1 MKKNMYKHIQEQ
13 SRQMMM
19 PFQWFFKQE
28 AASGLVLLIFA
39 VVAMAVANSPW
50 AAAYESV
57 LHWKIA
63 VGVGSFQLSMSL
75 LHWIN
80 DALMAVFFF
89 VIGMEIKREFLFG
102 ELKTP
107 SSTLLPIAAA
117 VGGMVAPA
125 LLYTA
130 FNIGKP
136 TISGW
141 GVSMATDIAF
151 SLGVLAFAAPRA
163 PRAIVVFLTA
173 LAIVDDLGGI
183 LVIAL
188 FYSSDLHIPSLL
200 FGAVILG
207 ILFWISRRNVQSFI
221 VYLIGGVLL
230 WYAFLQGGIHPTIAG
245 VLLGFSIPAGTEQ
258 SHGSSLLSKIEHRLT
273 PWSAFLVMPIF
284 ALSNAGIAI
293 DGSSIANL
301 LTPIGVGIIAGLFLG
316 KPLGIFLSVYGLIR
330 FRIVTLPAGVRMG
343 HFLGAGILGGIGF
356 TMSLFIAALA
366 FDDATSLM
374 TAKTAIVAASILSGL
389 VGTAVFKWLQSKEK
403 ALQP

>member
-1 MKKNMYKHIQEQ
+1 MNKDIYERIQEQ
-13 SRQMMM
+13 SRQMIM
-19 PFQWFFKQE
+19 PFQRFFKQE
-28 AASGLVLLIFA
+28 ASSGIVLLVFA
-39 VVAMAVANSPW
+39 VVAMGLANSPW
-50 AAAYESV
+50 AAAYEEI
-57 LHWKIA
+57 LHWKLS
-63 VGVGSFQLSMSL
+63 VGAGDFLLSMSL

-80 DALMAVFFF
+80 DGLMAVFFF

-102 ELKTP
+102 ELKSP

-117 VGGMVAPA
+117 VGGMVVPA

-163 PRAIVVFLTA
+163 PRAVVVFLTA

-188 FYSSDLHIPSLL
+188 FYSSDLHGPSLL
-200 FGAVILG
+200 AGAVVLLV
-207 ILFWISRRNVQSFI
+207 LFWLSRRNVQS
-221 VYLIGGVLL
+221 VLLYLIGGGLL

-245 VLLGFSIPAGTEQ
+245 VLLGFSIPAGTEET
-258 SHGSSLLSKIEHRLT
+258 HGESLLRKLEHRLT
-273 PWSAFLVMPIF
+273 PWSAFFVMPVF

-293 DGSSIANL
+293 DGGSVGNL
-301 LTPIGVGIIAGLFLG
+301 LTPVGLGIMAGLFLG
-316 KPLGIFLSVYGLIR
+316 KPLGIFLSAYGLIR
-330 FRIVTLPAGVRMG
+330 LRVVALPAGVRTA
-343 HFLGAGILGGIGF
+343 HFLGAGMLGGIGF

-366 FDDATSLM
+366 FTDGQALM
-374 TAKTAIVAASILSGL
+374 TAKTAVVAASVLSGL
-389 VGTAVFKWLQSKEK
+389 AGTAMFKWLQRGT
-403 ALQP
+403 P

>member
-1 MKKNMYKHIQEQ
+1 MNKDIYERIQEQ
-13 SRQMMM
+13 SRQMIM
-19 PFQWFFKQE
+19 PFQRFFKQE
-28 AASGLVLLIFA
+28 ASSGIVLLTFA
-39 VVAMAVANSPW
+39 VMAMGLANSPW
-50 AAAYESV
+50 AAAYEEI
-57 LHWKIA
+57 LHWKVS
-63 VGVGSFQLSMSL
+63 VGMGDFQLSMSL

-80 DALMAVFFF
+80 DGLMAVFFF

-102 ELKTP
+102 ELKSP

-117 VGGMVAPA
+117 VGGMVVPA

-163 PRAIVVFLTA
+163 PRAVVVFLTA

-188 FYSSDLHIPSLL
+188 FYSSDLHGPSLL
-200 FGAVILG
+200 AGAAVLLA
-207 ILFWISRRNVQSFI
+207 LFWLSRRNVQS
-221 VYLIGGVLL
+221 VLLYLIGGGLL

-245 VLLGFSIPAGTEQ
+245 VLLGFSIPAGTEET
-258 SHGSSLLSKIEHRLT
+258 HGESLLRKLEHRLT
-273 PWSAFLVMPIF
+273 PWSAFFVMPVF

-293 DGSSIANL
+293 DGGSVGNL
-301 LTPIGVGIIAGLFLG
+301 LTPVGLGIMAGLFLG

-330 FRIVTLPAGVRMG
+330 LRVAALPAGVRTA
-343 HFLGAGILGGIGF
+343 HFLGAGMLGGIGF

-366 FDDATSLM
+366 FTDGQALM
-374 TAKTAIVAASILSGL
+374 TAKTAIVAASVLSGL
-389 VGTAVFKWLQSKEK
+389 AGTAMFKWLQRGTS
-403 ALQP
+403 

>member
-1 MKKNMYKHIQEQ
+1 MNKDIYERIQEQ
-13 SRQMMM
+13 SRQMIM
-19 PFQWFFKQE
+19 PFQQFFKQE
-28 AASGLVLLIFA
+28 ASSGIVLLTFA
-39 VVAMAVANSPW
+39 VMAMGLANSPW
-50 AAAYESV
+50 AAAYEEI
-57 LHWKIA
+57 LHWKLS
-63 VGVGSFQLSMSL
+63 VGMGDFQLSMSL

-80 DALMAVFFF
+80 DGLMAVFFF

-102 ELKTP
+102 ELKSP

-117 VGGMVAPA
+117 VGGMVVPA

-163 PRAIVVFLTA
+163 PRAVVVFLTA

-188 FYSSDLHIPSLL
+188 FYSSDLHGPSLL
-200 FGAVILG
+200 AGAAVLLA
-207 ILFWISRRNVQSFI
+207 LFWLSRRNVQS
-221 VYLIGGVLL
+221 VLLYLIGGGLL

-245 VLLGFSIPAGTEQ
+245 VLLGFSIPAGTEET
-258 SHGSSLLSKIEHRLT
+258 HGESLLRKLEHRLT
-273 PWSAFLVMPIF
+273 PWSAFFVMPVF

-293 DGSSIANL
+293 DGGSVGNL
-301 LTPIGVGIIAGLFLG
+301 LTPVGLGIMAGLFLG

-330 FRIVTLPAGVRMG
+330 LRVAALPAGVRTA
-343 HFLGAGILGGIGF
+343 HFLGAGMLGGIGF

-366 FDDATSLM
+366 FADGQVLM
-374 TAKTAIVAASILSGL
+374 TAKTAIVAASVMSGL
-389 VGTAVFKWLQSKEK
+389 AGTAMFKWLQRGT
-403 ALQP
+403 P

>member
-1 MKKNMYKHIQEQ
+1 MNKDIYERIQEQ
-13 SRQMMM
+13 SRQMIM
-19 PFQWFFKQE
+19 PFQQFFKQE
-28 AASGLVLLIFA
+28 ASSGIVLLTFA
-39 VVAMAVANSPW
+39 VMAMGLANSPW
-50 AAAYESV
+50 AVAYEEI
-57 LHWKIA
+57 LHWKLS
-63 VGVGSFQLSMSL
+63 VGMGDFQLSMSL

-80 DALMAVFFF
+80 DGLMAVFFF

-102 ELKTP
+102 ELKSP

-117 VGGMVAPA
+117 GGGMVVPA

-163 PRAIVVFLTA
+163 PRAVVVFLTA

-188 FYSSDLHIPSLL
+188 FYSSDLHGPSLL
-200 FGAVILG
+200 AGAAVLLA
-207 ILFWISRRNVQSFI
+207 LFWLSRRNVQS
-221 VYLIGGVLL
+221 VLLYLIGGGLL

-245 VLLGFSIPAGTEQ
+245 VLLGFSIPAGTEET
-258 SHGSSLLSKIEHRLT
+258 HGESLLRKLEHRLT
-273 PWSAFLVMPIF
+273 PWSAFFVMPVF

-293 DGSSIANL
+293 DGGSVGNL
-301 LTPIGVGIIAGLFLG
+301 LTPVGLGIMAGLFLG
-316 KPLGIFLSVYGLIR
+316 KPLGIFLSAYGLIR
-330 FRIVTLPAGVRMG
+330 LRVVALPAGVRTA
-343 HFLGAGILGGIGF
+343 HFLGAGMLGGIGF

-366 FDDATSLM
+366 FTDGQALM
-374 TAKTAIVAASILSGL
+374 TAKTAVVAASVLSGL
-389 VGTAVFKWLQSKEK
+389 AGTAMFKWLQRGT
-403 ALQP
+403 P

>member
-1 MKKNMYKHIQEQ
+1 MNKDIYERIQEQ
-13 SRQMMM
+13 SRQMIM
-19 PFQWFFKQE
+19 PFQRFFKQE
-28 AASGLVLLIFA
+28 ASSGIVLLVFA
-39 VVAMAVANSPW
+39 VVAMGLANSPW
-50 AAAYESV
+50 AAAYEEI
-57 LHWKIA
+57 LHWKLS
-63 VGVGSFQLSMSL
+63 VGAGDFLLSMSL

-80 DALMAVFFF
+80 DGLMAVFFF

-102 ELKTP
+102 ELKSP

-117 VGGMVAPA
+117 VGGMVVPA

-163 PRAIVVFLTA
+163 PRAVVVFLTA

-188 FYSSDLHIPSLL
+188 FYSSDLHWPSLL
-200 FGAVILG
+200 AGAAVLLV
-207 ILFWISRRNVQSFI
+207 LFWLSRRNVQS
-221 VYLIGGVLL
+221 VLLYLIGGGLL

-245 VLLGFSIPAGTEQ
+245 VLLGFSIPAGTEET
-258 SHGSSLLSKIEHRLT
+258 HGESLLRKLEHRLT
-273 PWSAFLVMPIF
+273 PWSAFFVMPVF

-293 DGSSIANL
+293 DGGSVGHL
-301 LTPIGVGIIAGLFLG
+301 LTPVGLGIMAGLFLG
-316 KPLGIFLSVYGLIR
+316 KPLGIFLSAYGLIR
-330 FRIVTLPAGVRMG
+330 LRVVALPAGVRTA
-343 HFLGAGILGGIGF
+343 HFLGAGMLGGIGF

-366 FDDATSLM
+366 FTDGQALM
-374 TAKTAIVAASILSGL
+374 TAKTAVVAASVLSGL
-389 VGTAVFKWLQSKEK
+389 AGTAMFKWLQRGT
-403 ALQP
+403 P

>member
-1 MKKNMYKHIQEQ
+1 MNKDIYERIQEQ
-13 SRQMMM
+13 SRQMIM
-19 PFQWFFKQE
+19 PFQRFFKQE
-28 AASGLVLLIFA
+28 ASSGIVLLTFA
-39 VVAMAVANSPW
+39 VMAMGLANSPW
-50 AAAYESV
+50 AAAYEEI
-57 LHWKIA
+57 LHWKVS
-63 VGVGSFQLSMSL
+63 VGMGDFQLSMSL

-80 DALMAVFFF
+80 DGLMAVFFF

-102 ELKTP
+102 ELKSP
-107 SSTLLPIAAA
+107 SSTLLPVAAA
-117 VGGMVAPA
+117 VGGMVVPA

-163 PRAIVVFLTA
+163 PRAVVVFLTA

-188 FYSSDLHIPSLL
+188 FYSSDLHGPSLL
-200 FGAVILG
+200 AGAAVLLA
-207 ILFWISRRNVQSFI
+207 LFWLSRRNVQS
-221 VYLIGGVLL
+221 VLLYLIGGGLL

-245 VLLGFSIPAGTEQ
+245 VLLGFSIPAGTEET
-258 SHGSSLLSKIEHRLT
+258 HGESLLRKLEHRLT
-273 PWSAFLVMPIF
+273 PWSAFFVMPVF

-293 DGSSIANL
+293 DGGSVGNL
-301 LTPIGVGIIAGLFLG
+301 LTPVGLGIMAGLFLG

-330 FRIVTLPAGVRMG
+330 LRVAALPAGVRTA
-343 HFLGAGILGGIGF
+343 HFLGAGMLGGIGF

-366 FDDATSLM
+366 FADGQALM
-374 TAKTAIVAASILSGL
+374 TAKTAIVAASVMSGL
-389 VGTAVFKWLQSKEK
+389 AGTAMFKWLQRGT
-403 ALQP
+403 P

>member
-1 MKKNMYKHIQEQ
+1 MNKDIYERIQEQ
-13 SRQMMM
+13 SRQMIM
-19 PFQWFFKQE
+19 PFQQFFKQE
-28 AASGLVLLIFA
+28 ASSGIVLLAFA
-39 VVAMAVANSPW
+39 VMAMGLANSPW
-50 AAAYESV
+50 AAAYEEI
-57 LHWKIA
+57 LHWKLS
-63 VGVGSFQLSMSL
+63 VGMGDFQLSMSL

-80 DALMAVFFF
+80 DGLMAVFFF

-102 ELKTP
+102 ELKSP

-117 VGGMVAPA
+117 VGGMVMPA

-163 PRAIVVFLTA
+163 PRAVVVFLTA

-188 FYSSDLHIPSLL
+188 FYSSDLHGPSLL
-200 FGAVILG
+200 AGSAVLLV
-207 ILFWISRRNVQSFI
+207 LFWLSRRNVQS
-221 VYLIGGVLL
+221 VLLYLIGGGLL

-245 VLLGFSIPAGTEQ
+245 VLLGFSIPAGTEET
-258 SHGSSLLSKIEHRLT
+258 HGASLLRKLEHRLT
-273 PWSAFLVMPIF
+273 PWSAFFIMPVF

-293 DGSSIANL
+293 DGGSVGNL
-301 LTPIGVGIIAGLFLG
+301 LTPVGLGIMAGLFLG
-316 KPLGIFLSVYGLIR
+316 KPLGIFLSAYGLIR
-330 FRIVTLPAGVRMG
+330 LRVVALPAGVRTA
-343 HFLGAGILGGIGF
+343 HFLGAGMLGGIGF

-366 FDDATSLM
+366 FTDGQVLM
-374 TAKTAIVAASILSGL
+374 TAKTAVVAASVLSGL
-389 VGTAVFKWLQSKEK
+389 AGTAMFKWLQRGT
-403 ALQP
+403 P

>member
-1 MKKNMYKHIQEQ
+1 MNKDIYERIQEQ
-13 SRQMMM
+13 SRQMIV
-19 PFQWFFKQE
+19 PFQRFFKQE
-28 AASGLVLLIFA
+28 ASSGIVLLAFA
-39 VVAMAVANSPW
+39 VMAMGLANSPW
-50 AAAYESV
+50 AAAYEEI
-57 LHWKIA
+57 LHWKVS
-63 VGVGSFQLSMSL
+63 VGTGDFQLSMSL

-80 DALMAVFFF
+80 DGLMAVFFF

-102 ELKTP
+102 ELKSP

-117 VGGMVAPA
+117 VGGMVVPA

-130 FNIGKP
+130 FNLGKP

-163 PRAIVVFLTA
+163 PRAVVVFLTA

-188 FYSSDLHIPSLL
+188 FYSSDLHGPSLL
-200 FGAVILG
+200 AGAAVLLA
-207 ILFWISRRNVQSFI
+207 LFWLSRRNVQS
-221 VYLIGGVLL
+221 VLLYLIGGGLL

-245 VLLGFSIPAGTEQ
+245 VLLGFSIPAGTEET
-258 SHGSSLLSKIEHRLT
+258 HGESLLRKLEHRLT
-273 PWSAFLVMPIF
+273 PWSAFFVMPVF

-293 DGSSIANL
+293 DGGSVGNL
-301 LTPIGVGIIAGLFLG
+301 LTPVGLGIMAGLFLG

-330 FRIVTLPAGVRMG
+330 LRVAALPAGVRTA
-343 HFLGAGILGGIGF
+343 HFLGAGMLGGIGF

-366 FDDATSLM
+366 FTDGQALM
-374 TAKTAIVAASILSGL
+374 TAKTAIVAASVLSGL
-389 VGTAVFKWLQSKEK
+389 AGTAMFKWLQRGT
-403 ALQP
+403 A

>member
-1 MKKNMYKHIQEQ
+1 MNKDIYERIQEQ
-13 SRQMMM
+13 SRQMIM
-19 PFQWFFKQE
+19 PFQQFFKQE
-28 AASGLVLLIFA
+28 ASSGIVLLTFA
-39 VVAMAVANSPW
+39 VMAMGLANSPW
-50 AAAYESV
+50 AAAYEEI
-57 LHWKIA
+57 LHWKLS
-63 VGVGSFQLSMSL
+63 VGMGDFQLSMSL

-80 DALMAVFFF
+80 DGLMAVFFF

-102 ELKTP
+102 ELKSP

-117 VGGMVAPA
+117 VGGMVVPA

-163 PRAIVVFLTA
+163 PRAVVVFLTA

-188 FYSSDLHIPSLL
+188 FYSSDLHGPSLL
-200 FGAVILG
+200 AGAAVLLV
-207 ILFWISRRNVQSFI
+207 LFWLSRRNVQS
-221 VYLIGGVLL
+221 VLLYLIGGGLL

-245 VLLGFSIPAGTEQ
+245 VLLGFSIPAGTEET
-258 SHGSSLLSKIEHRLT
+258 HGESLLRKLEHRLT
-273 PWSAFLVMPIF
+273 PWSAFFVMPVF

-293 DGSSIANL
+293 DGGSVGNL
-301 LTPIGVGIIAGLFLG
+301 LTPVGLGIMAGLFLG
-316 KPLGIFLSVYGLIR
+316 KPLGIFLSAYGLIR
-330 FRIVTLPAGVRMG
+330 LRVVALPAGVRTA
-343 HFLGAGILGGIGF
+343 HFLGAGMLGGIGF

-366 FDDATSLM
+366 FTDGQALM
-374 TAKTAIVAASILSGL
+374 TAKTAVVAASVLSGL
-389 VGTAVFKWLQSKEK
+389 AGTAMFKWLQRGT
-403 ALQP
+403 P

>member
-1 MKKNMYKHIQEQ
+1 MNKDIYERIQEQ
-13 SRQMMM
+13 SRQMIM
-19 PFQWFFKQE
+19 PFQQFFKQE
-28 AASGLVLLIFA
+28 ASSGIVLLTFA
-39 VVAMAVANSPW
+39 VMAMGLANSPW
-50 AAAYESV
+50 AAAYEEI
-57 LHWKIA
+57 LHWKVS
-63 VGVGSFQLSMSL
+63 VGMGDFQLSMSL

-80 DALMAVFFF
+80 DGLMAVFFF

-102 ELKTP
+102 ELKSP

-117 VGGMVAPA
+117 VGGMVVPA

-163 PRAIVVFLTA
+163 PRAVVVFLTA

-188 FYSSDLHIPSLL
+188 FYSSDLHGPSLL
-200 FGAVILG
+200 AGAAVLLA
-207 ILFWISRRNVQSFI
+207 LFWLSRRNVQS
-221 VYLIGGVLL
+221 VLLYLIGGGLL

-245 VLLGFSIPAGTEQ
+245 VLLGFSIPAGTEET
-258 SHGSSLLSKIEHRLT
+258 HGESLLRKLEHRLT
-273 PWSAFLVMPIF
+273 PWSAFFVMPVF

-293 DGSSIANL
+293 DGGSVGNL
-301 LTPIGVGIIAGLFLG
+301 LTPVGLGIMAGLFLG

-330 FRIVTLPAGVRMG
+330 LRVAALPAGVRTA
-343 HFLGAGILGGIGF
+343 HFLGAGMLGGIGF

-366 FDDATSLM
+366 FADGQALM
-374 TAKTAIVAASILSGL
+374 TAKTAIVAASVMSGL
-389 VGTAVFKWLQSKEK
+389 AGTAMFKWLQRGT
-403 ALQP
+403 P

>member
-1 MKKNMYKHIQEQ
+1 MNKDIYERIQEQ
-13 SRQMMM
+13 SRQMIM
-19 PFQWFFKQE
+19 PFQQFFKQE
-28 AASGLVLLIFA
+28 ASSGIVLLAFA
-39 VVAMAVANSPW
+39 VMAMGLANSPW
-50 AAAYESV
+50 AAAYEEI
-57 LHWKIA
+57 LHWKLS
-63 VGVGSFQLSMSL
+63 VGMGDFQLSMSL

-80 DALMAVFFF
+80 DGLMAVFFF

-102 ELKTP
+102 ELKSP

-117 VGGMVAPA
+117 VGGMVVPA

-163 PRAIVVFLTA
+163 PRAVVVFLTA

-188 FYSSDLHIPSLL
+188 FYSSDLHGPSLL
-200 FGAVILG
+200 AGAAVLLA
-207 ILFWISRRNVQSFI
+207 LFWLSRRNVQS
-221 VYLIGGVLL
+221 VLLYLIGGGLL

-245 VLLGFSIPAGTEQ
+245 VLLGFSIPAGTEET
-258 SHGSSLLSKIEHRLT
+258 HGESLLRKLEHRLT
-273 PWSAFLVMPIF
+273 PWSAFFVMPVF

-293 DGSSIANL
+293 DGGSVGNL
-301 LTPIGVGIIAGLFLG
+301 LTPVGLGIMAGLFLG

-330 FRIVTLPAGVRMG
+330 LRVAALPAGVRTA
-343 HFLGAGILGGIGF
+343 HFLGAGMLGGIGF

-366 FDDATSLM
+366 FADGQALM
-374 TAKTAIVAASILSGL
+374 TAKTAIVAASVMSGL
-389 VGTAVFKWLQSKEK
+389 AGTAMFKWLQRGTS
-403 ALQP
+403 

>member
-1 MKKNMYKHIQEQ
+1 MNKDIYERIQEQ
-13 SRQMMM
+13 SRQMIM
-19 PFQWFFKQE
+19 PFQRFFKQE
-28 AASGLVLLIFA
+28 ASSGIVLLVFA
-39 VVAMAVANSPW
+39 VVAMGLANSPW
-50 AAAYESV
+50 AAAYEEI
-57 LHWKIA
+57 LHWKLS
-63 VGVGSFQLSMSL
+63 VGMGDFQLSMSL

-80 DALMAVFFF
+80 DGLMAVFFF

-102 ELKTP
+102 ELKSP

-117 VGGMVAPA
+117 VGGMVVPA

-130 FNIGKP
+130 FNIGRP

-163 PRAIVVFLTA
+163 PRAVVVFLTA

-188 FYSSDLHIPSLL
+188 FYSSDLHGPSLL
-200 FGAVILG
+200 AGAVVLLV
-207 ILFWISRRNVQSFI
+207 LFWLSRRNVQS
-221 VYLIGGVLL
+221 VLLYLIGGGLL

-245 VLLGFSIPAGTEQ
+245 VLLGFSIPAGTEET
-258 SHGSSLLSKIEHRLT
+258 HGESLLRKLEHRLT
-273 PWSAFLVMPIF
+273 PWSAFFVMPVF

-293 DGSSIANL
+293 DGGSVGNL
-301 LTPIGVGIIAGLFLG
+301 LTPVGLGIMAGLFLG

-330 FRIVTLPAGVRMG
+330 LRVAALPAGVRTA
-343 HFLGAGILGGIGF
+343 HFLGAGMLGGIGF

-366 FDDATSLM
+366 FADGQALM
-374 TAKTAIVAASILSGL
+374 TAKTAIVAASVMSGL
-389 VGTAVFKWLQSKEK
+389 AGTAMFKWLQRGT
-403 ALQP
+403 P

>member
-1 MKKNMYKHIQEQ
+1 MNKDIYERIQEQ
-13 SRQMMM
+13 SRQMIV
-19 PFQWFFKQE
+19 PFQRFFKQE
-28 AASGLVLLIFA
+28 ASSGIVLLVFA
-39 VVAMAVANSPW
+39 VVAMGLANSPW
-50 AAAYESV
+50 AAAYEEI
-57 LHWKIA
+57 LHWKLS
-63 VGVGSFQLSMSL
+63 VGAGDFLLSMSL

-80 DALMAVFFF
+80 DGLMAVFFF

-102 ELKTP
+102 ELKSP

-117 VGGMVAPA
+117 VGGMVVPA

-163 PRAIVVFLTA
+163 PRAVVVFLTA

-188 FYSSDLHIPSLL
+188 FYSSDLHGPSLL
-200 FGAVILG
+200 AGAAVLLV
-207 ILFWISRRNVQSFI
+207 LFWLSRRNVQS
-221 VYLIGGVLL
+221 VLLYLIGGGLL

-245 VLLGFSIPAGTEQ
+245 VLLGFSIPAGTEET
-258 SHGSSLLSKIEHRLT
+258 HGESLLRKLEHRLT
-273 PWSAFLVMPIF
+273 PWSAFFVMPVF

-293 DGSSIANL
+293 DGGSVGNL
-301 LTPIGVGIIAGLFLG
+301 LTPVGLGIMAGLFLG
-316 KPLGIFLSVYGLIR
+316 KPLGIFLSAYGLIR
-330 FRIVTLPAGVRMG
+330 LRVVALPAGVRTA
-343 HFLGAGILGGIGF
+343 HFLGAGMLGGIGF

-366 FDDATSLM
+366 FTDGQVLM
-374 TAKTAIVAASILSGL
+374 TAKTAVVAASVLSGL
-389 VGTAVFKWLQSKEK
+389 AGTAMFKWLQRGT
-403 ALQP
+403 P

>member
-1 MKKNMYKHIQEQ
+1 MNKDIYERIQEQ
-13 SRQMMM
+13 SRQMIM
-19 PFQWFFKQE
+19 PFQRFFKQE
-28 AASGLVLLIFA
+28 ASSGIVLLVFA
-39 VVAMAVANSPW
+39 VVAMGLANSPW
-50 AAAYESV
+50 AAAYEEI
-57 LHWKIA
+57 LHWKLS
-63 VGVGSFQLSMSL
+63 VGAGDFLLSMSL

-80 DALMAVFFF
+80 DGLMAVFFF

-102 ELKTP
+102 ELKSP

-117 VGGMVAPA
+117 VGGMVMPA

-163 PRAIVVFLTA
+163 PRAVVVFLTA

-188 FYSSDLHIPSLL
+188 FYSSDLHGPSLL
-200 FGAVILG
+200 AGAAVLLV
-207 ILFWISRRNVQSFI
+207 LFWLSRRNVQS
-221 VYLIGGVLL
+221 VLLYLIGGGLL

-245 VLLGFSIPAGTEQ
+245 VLLGFSIPAGTEET
-258 SHGSSLLSKIEHRLT
+258 HGESLLRKLEHRLT
-273 PWSAFLVMPIF
+273 PWSAFFVMPVF

-293 DGSSIANL
+293 DGGSVGNL
-301 LTPIGVGIIAGLFLG
+301 LTPVGLGIMAGLFLG
-316 KPLGIFLSVYGLIR
+316 KPLGIFLSAYGLIR
-330 FRIVTLPAGVRMG
+330 LRVVALPAGVRTA
-343 HFLGAGILGGIGF
+343 HFLGAGMLGGIGF

-366 FDDATSLM
+366 FTDGQVLM
-374 TAKTAIVAASILSGL
+374 TAKTAIVAASVLSGL
-389 VGTAVFKWLQSKEK
+389 AGTAMFKWLQRGT
-403 ALQP
+403 P

>member
-1 MKKNMYKHIQEQ
+1 MNKDIYERIQEQ
-13 SRQMMM
+13 SRQMIM
-19 PFQWFFKQE
+19 PFQRFFKQE
-28 AASGLVLLIFA
+28 ASSGIVLLVFA
-39 VVAMAVANSPW
+39 VVAMGLANSPW
-50 AAAYESV
+50 AAAYEEI
-57 LHWKIA
+57 LHWKLS
-63 VGVGSFQLSMSL
+63 VGAGDFLLSMSL

-80 DALMAVFFF
+80 DGLMAVFFF

-102 ELKTP
+102 ELKSP

-117 VGGMVAPA
+117 VGGMVVPA

-163 PRAIVVFLTA
+163 PRAVVVFLTA

-188 FYSSDLHIPSLL
+188 FYSSDLHWPSLL
-200 FGAVILG
+200 AGAAVLLV
-207 ILFWISRRNVQSFI
+207 LFWLSRRNVQS
-221 VYLIGGVLL
+221 VLLYLIGGGLL

-245 VLLGFSIPAGTEQ
+245 VLLGFSIPAGTEET
-258 SHGSSLLSKIEHRLT
+258 HGESLLRKLEHRLT
-273 PWSAFLVMPIF
+273 PWSAFFVMPVF

-293 DGSSIANL
+293 DGGSVGNL
-301 LTPIGVGIIAGLFLG
+301 LTPVGLGIMAGLFLG
-316 KPLGIFLSVYGLIR
+316 KPLGIFLSAYGLIR
-330 FRIVTLPAGVRMG
+330 LRVVALPAGVRTA
-343 HFLGAGILGGIGF
+343 HFLGAGMLGGIGF

-366 FDDATSLM
+366 FTDGQALM
-374 TAKTAIVAASILSGL
+374 TAKTAVVAASVLSGL
-389 VGTAVFKWLQSKEK
+389 AGTAMFKWLQRGT
-403 ALQP
+403 P

>member
-1 MKKNMYKHIQEQ
+1 MNKDIYERIQEQ
-13 SRQMMM
+13 SRQMIM
-19 PFQWFFKQE
+19 PFQRFFKQE
-28 AASGLVLLIFA
+28 ASSGIVLLTFA
-39 VVAMAVANSPW
+39 VMAMGLANSPG
-50 AAAYESV
+50 AAAYEEI
-57 LHWKIA
+57 LHWKVSI
-63 VGVGSFQLSMSL
+63 GMGDFQLSMSL

-80 DALMAVFFF
+80 DGLMAVFFF

-102 ELKTP
+102 ELKSP
-107 SSTLLPIAAA
+107 SSTLLPVAAA
-117 VGGMVAPA
+117 VGGMVVPA

-163 PRAIVVFLTA
+163 PRAVVVFLTA

-188 FYSSDLHIPSLL
+188 FYSSDLHGPSLL
-200 FGAVILG
+200 AGAAVLLA
-207 ILFWISRRNVQSFI
+207 LFWLSRRNVQS
-221 VYLIGGVLL
+221 VLLYLIGGGLL

-245 VLLGFSIPAGTEQ
+245 VLLGFSIPAGTEET
-258 SHGSSLLSKIEHRLT
+258 HGESMLRKLEHRLT
-273 PWSAFLVMPIF
+273 PWSAFFVMPVF

-293 DGSSIANL
+293 DGGSVGNL
-301 LTPIGVGIIAGLFLG
+301 LTPVGLGIMAGLFLG

-330 FRIVTLPAGVRMG
+330 LRVAALPAGVRTA
-343 HFLGAGILGGIGF
+343 HFLGAGMLGGIGF

-366 FDDATSLM
+366 FADGQALM
-374 TAKTAIVAASILSGL
+374 TAKTAIVAASVMSGL
-389 VGTAVFKWLQSKEK
+389 AGTAMFKWLQRGT
-403 ALQP
+403 P

>member
-1 MKKNMYKHIQEQ
+1 MNKNIYERIQEQ
-13 SRQMMM
+13 SRQMIM
-19 PFQWFFKQE
+19 PFQRFFQQE
-28 AASGLVLLIFA
+28 ASSGIVLLVFA
-39 VVAMAVANSPW
+39 VVAMSIANSPW
-50 AAAYESV
+50 AAVYEDI
-57 LHWKIA
+57 LHWKLS
-63 VGVGSFQLSMSL
+63 VGMGDFRLSMSL

-102 ELKTP
+102 ELKSP

-117 VGGMVAPA
+117 VGGMVVPA

-136 TISGW
+136 TIVGW

-163 PRAIVVFLTA
+163 PRAVVVFLTA

-188 FYSSDLHIPSLL
+188 FYSSDLHVPALL
-200 FGAVILG
+200 AGAAVLIVLV
-207 ILFWISRRNVQSFI
+207 LLSRRNVQS
-221 VYLIGGVLL
+221 VLLYLIGGLLL

-245 VLLGFSIPAGTEQ
+245 VLLGFSIPAGTEETH
-258 SHGSSLLSKIEHRLT
+258 SDSLLRKLEHALT
-273 PWSAFLVMPIF
+273 PWSAFFVMPIF

-293 DGSSIANL
+293 DGGSIGNL
-301 LTPIGVGIIAGLFLG
+301 LTPIGLGIMAGLFLG

-330 FRIVTLPAGVRMG
+330 LRVVAMPAGVQMA

-366 FDDATSLM
+366 FSDGQALM
-374 TAKTAIVAASILSGL
+374 TAKTAIVAASVLSGL
-389 VGTAVFKWLQSKEK
+389 AGTAMFKWLQRRSS
-403 ALQP
+403 

>member
-1 MKKNMYKHIQEQ
+1 MNKDIYERIQEQ
-13 SRQMMM
+13 SRQMIV
-19 PFQWFFKQE
+19 PFQRFFKQE
-28 AASGLVLLIFA
+28 ASSGIVLLVFA
-39 VVAMAVANSPW
+39 VVAMGLANSPW
-50 AAAYESV
+50 AAAYEEI
-57 LHWKIA
+57 LHWKLS
-63 VGVGSFQLSMSL
+63 VGAGDFLLSMSL

-80 DALMAVFFF
+80 DGLMAVFFF

-102 ELKTP
+102 ELKSP

-117 VGGMVAPA
+117 VGGMVVPA

-163 PRAIVVFLTA
+163 PRAVVVFFSA

-188 FYSSDLHIPSLL
+188 FYSSDLHGPSLL
-200 FGAVILG
+200 AGSAVLLV
-207 ILFWISRRNVQSFI
+207 LFWLSRRNVQS
-221 VYLIGGVLL
+221 VLLYLIGGGLL

-245 VLLGFSIPAGTEQ
+245 VLLGFSIPAGTEET
-258 SHGSSLLSKIEHRLT
+258 HGESLLRKLEHRLT
-273 PWSAFLVMPIF
+273 PWSAFFVMPVF

-293 DGSSIANL
+293 DGGSVGNL
-301 LTPIGVGIIAGLFLG
+301 LTPVGLGIMAGLFLG
-316 KPLGIFLSVYGLIR
+316 KPLGIFLSAYGLIR
-330 FRIVTLPAGVRMG
+330 LRVVALPAGVRTA
-343 HFLGAGILGGIGF
+343 HFLGAGMLGGIGF

-366 FDDATSLM
+366 FTDGQALM
-374 TAKTAIVAASILSGL
+374 TAKTAVVAASVLSGL
-389 VGTAVFKWLQSKEK
+389 AGTAMFKWLQRGT
-403 ALQP
+403 P

>member
-1 MKKNMYKHIQEQ
+1 MNKDIYERIQEQ
-13 SRQMMM
+13 SRQMIM
-19 PFQWFFKQE
+19 PFQRFFKQE
-28 AASGLVLLIFA
+28 ASSGIVLLVFA
-39 VVAMAVANSPW
+39 VVAMGLANSPW
-50 AAAYESV
+50 AAAYEEI
-57 LHWKIA
+57 LHWKLS
-63 VGVGSFQLSMSL
+63 VGAGDFLLSMSL

-80 DALMAVFFF
+80 DGLMAVFFF

-102 ELKTP
+102 ELKSP
-107 SSTLLPIAAA
+107 SSTFLPIAAA
-117 VGGMVAPA
+117 VGGMVVPA

-163 PRAIVVFLTA
+163 PRAVVVFLTA

-188 FYSSDLHIPSLL
+188 FYSSDLHGPSLL
-200 FGAVILG
+200 AGAAVLLA
-207 ILFWISRRNVQSFI
+207 LFWLSRRNVQS
-221 VYLIGGVLL
+221 VLLYLIGGGLL

-245 VLLGFSIPAGTEQ
+245 VLLGFSIPAGTEET
-258 SHGSSLLSKIEHRLT
+258 HGESLLRKLEHRLT
-273 PWSAFLVMPIF
+273 PWSAFFVMPVF

-293 DGSSIANL
+293 DGGSVGNL
-301 LTPIGVGIIAGLFLG
+301 LTPVGLGIMAGLFLG

-330 FRIVTLPAGVRMG
+330 LRVAALPAGVRTA
-343 HFLGAGILGGIGF
+343 HFLGAGMLGGIGF

-366 FDDATSLM
+366 FADGQALM
-374 TAKTAIVAASILSGL
+374 TAKTAIVAASVMSGL
-389 VGTAVFKWLQSKEK
+389 AGTAMFKWLQRGT
-403 ALQP
+403 P

>member
-1 MKKNMYKHIQEQ
+1 MNKDIYERIQEQ
-13 SRQMMM
+13 SRQMIM
-19 PFQWFFKQE
+19 PFQQFFKQE
-28 AASGLVLLIFA
+28 ASSGIVLLVFA
-39 VVAMAVANSPW
+39 VVAMGLANSPW
-50 AAAYESV
+50 AAAYEEI
-57 LHWKIA
+57 LHWKLS
-63 VGVGSFQLSMSL
+63 VGMGDFQLSMSL

-80 DALMAVFFF
+80 DGLMAVFFF

-102 ELKTP
+102 ELKSP

-117 VGGMVAPA
+117 VGGMVVPA

-163 PRAIVVFLTA
+163 PRAVVVFLTA

-188 FYSSDLHIPSLL
+188 FYSSDLHGPSLL
-200 FGAVILG
+200 AGAAVLLA
-207 ILFWISRRNVQSFI
+207 LFWLSRRNVQS
-221 VYLIGGVLL
+221 VLLYLIGGGLL

-245 VLLGFSIPAGTEQ
+245 VLLGFSIPAGTEET
-258 SHGSSLLSKIEHRLT
+258 HGESLLRKLEHRLT
-273 PWSAFLVMPIF
+273 PWSAFFVMPVF

-293 DGSSIANL
+293 DGGSVGNL
-301 LTPIGVGIIAGLFLG
+301 LTPVGLGIMAGLFLG

-330 FRIVTLPAGVRMG
+330 LRVAALPAGVRTA
-343 HFLGAGILGGIGF
+343 HFLGAGMLGGIGF

-366 FDDATSLM
+366 FADGQALM
-374 TAKTAIVAASILSGL
+374 TAKTAIVAASVMSGL
-389 VGTAVFKWLQSKEK
+389 AGTAMFKWLQRGT
-403 ALQP
+403 P

>member
-1 MKKNMYKHIQEQ
+1 MNKDIYERIQEQ
-13 SRQMMM
+13 SRQMIM
-19 PFQWFFKQE
+19 PFQQFFKQE
-28 AASGLVLLIFA
+28 ASSGIVLLTFA
-39 VVAMAVANSPW
+39 VMAMGLANSPW
-50 AAAYESV
+50 AAAYEEI
-57 LHWKIA
+57 LHWKLS
-63 VGVGSFQLSMSL
+63 VGMGDFQLSMSL

-80 DALMAVFFF
+80 DGLMAVFFF

-102 ELKTP
+102 ELKSP

-117 VGGMVAPA
+117 VGGMVMPA

-163 PRAIVVFLTA
+163 PRAVVVFLTA

-188 FYSSDLHIPSLL
+188 FYSSDLHGPSLL
-200 FGAVILG
+200 AGAVVLLV
-207 ILFWISRRNVQSFI
+207 LFWLSRRNVQS
-221 VYLIGGVLL
+221 VLLYLIGGGLL

-245 VLLGFSIPAGTEQ
+245 VLLGFSIPAGTEET
-258 SHGSSLLSKIEHRLT
+258 HGESLLRKLEHRLT
-273 PWSAFLVMPIF
+273 PWSAFFVMPVF

-293 DGSSIANL
+293 DGGSVGNL
-301 LTPIGVGIIAGLFLG
+301 LTPVGLGIMAGLFLG
-316 KPLGIFLSVYGLIR
+316 KPLGIFLSAYGLIR
-330 FRIVTLPAGVRMG
+330 LRVVALPAGVRTA
-343 HFLGAGILGGIGF
+343 HFLGAGMLGGIGF

-366 FDDATSLM
+366 FTDGQALM
-374 TAKTAIVAASILSGL
+374 TAKTAVVAASVLSGL
-389 VGTAVFKWLQSKEK
+389 ERTAMYKWLQRGT
-403 ALQP
+403 P

>member
-1 MKKNMYKHIQEQ
+1 MV
-13 SRQMMM
+13 M

-28 AASGLVLLIFA
+28 AASGIVLLIFA
-39 VVAMAVANSPW
+39 VIAMAVANSPW
-50 AAAYESV
+50 ASVYEAV
-57 LHWKIA
+57 LHWKVS
-63 VGVGSFQLSMSL
+63 VGAGSFQLSMSL

-117 VGGMVAPA
+117 VGGMAVPA

-188 FYSSDLHIPSLL
+188 FYSSDLHSSALLAGAAVLVLL
-200 FGAVILG
+200 FWA
-207 ILFWISRRNVQSFI
+207 SRRNVQSLFI
-221 VYLIGGVLL
+221 YLMGGVLL

-245 VLLGFSIPAGTEQ
+245 VLLGFSIPAGTEET
-258 SHGSSLLSKIEHRLT
+258 HASSLLRRLEHVLT

-293 DGSSIANL
+293 DSSSAGNL
-301 LTPIGVGIIAGLFLG
+301 LTPIGLGIMAGLFLG

-330 FRIVTLPAGVRMG
+330 FRIVPMPAGVRLG

-366 FDDATSLM
+366 FEDGTDLM
-374 TAKTAIVAASILSGL
+374 TAKTAIVASSVLSGL
-389 VGTAVFKWLQSKEK
+389 AGTILFKWLQAKDAPLK
-403 ALQP
+403 P

>member
-1 MKKNMYKHIQEQ
+1 MNKDIYERIQEQ
-13 SRQMMM
+13 SRQMIM
-19 PFQWFFKQE
+19 PFQQFFKQE
-28 AASGLVLLIFA
+28 ASSGIVLLTFA
-39 VVAMAVANSPW
+39 VMAMGLANSPW
-50 AAAYESV
+50 AAAYEEI
-57 LHWKIA
+57 LHWKLS
-63 VGVGSFQLSMSL
+63 VGMGDFQLSMSL

-80 DALMAVFFF
+80 DGLMAVFFF

-102 ELKTP
+102 ELKSP

-117 VGGMVAPA
+117 VGGMVMPA

-163 PRAIVVFLTA
+163 PRAVVVFLTA

-188 FYSSDLHIPSLL
+188 FYSSDLHGPSLL
-200 FGAVILG
+200 AGAAVLLV
-207 ILFWISRRNVQSFI
+207 LFWLSRRNVQS
-221 VYLIGGVLL
+221 VLLYMIGGGLL

-245 VLLGFSIPAGTEQ
+245 VLLGFSIPAGTEET
-258 SHGSSLLSKIEHRLT
+258 HGASLLRKLEHRLT
-273 PWSAFLVMPIF
+273 PWSAFFVMPVF

-293 DGSSIANL
+293 DGGSVGNL
-301 LTPIGVGIIAGLFLG
+301 LTPVGLGIMTGLFFG
-316 KPLGIFLSVYGLIR
+316 KPLGIFLSAYGLIR
-330 FRIVTLPAGVRMG
+330 LRVVALPAGVRTA
-343 HFLGAGILGGIGF
+343 HFLGAGMLGGIGF

-366 FDDATSLM
+366 FTDGQALM
-374 TAKTAIVAASILSGL
+374 TAKTAVVAASVLSGL
-389 VGTAVFKWLQSKEK
+389 AGTAMFKWLQRGT
-403 ALQP
+403 P

>member
-1 MKKNMYKHIQEQ
+1 MNKDIYERIQEQ
-13 SRQMMM
+13 SRQMIM
-19 PFQWFFKQE
+19 PFQRFFKQE
-28 AASGLVLLIFA
+28 ASSGIVLLVFA
-39 VVAMAVANSPW
+39 VVAMGLANSPW
-50 AAAYESV
+50 AAAYEEI
-57 LHWKIA
+57 LHWKLS
-63 VGVGSFQLSMSL
+63 VGAGDFLLSMSL

-80 DALMAVFFF
+80 DGLMAVFFF

-102 ELKTP
+102 ELKSP

-117 VGGMVAPA
+117 VGGMVVPA

-163 PRAIVVFLTA
+163 PRAVVVFLTA

-188 FYSSDLHIPSLL
+188 FYSSDLHGPSLL
-200 FGAVILG
+200 AGAAVLLV
-207 ILFWISRRNVQSFI
+207 LFWLSRRNVQS
-221 VYLIGGVLL
+221 VLLYLIGGGLL

-245 VLLGFSIPAGTEQ
+245 VLLGFSIPAGTEET
-258 SHGSSLLSKIEHRLT
+258 HGESLLRKLEHRLT
-273 PWSAFLVMPIF
+273 PWSAFFVMPVF

-293 DGSSIANL
+293 DGGSVGNL
-301 LTPIGVGIIAGLFLG
+301 LTPVGLGIMAGLFLG
-316 KPLGIFLSVYGLIR
+316 KPLGIFLSAYGLIR
-330 FRIVTLPAGVRMG
+330 LRVVALPAGVRTA
-343 HFLGAGILGGIGF
+343 HFLGAGMLGGIGF

-366 FDDATSLM
+366 FTDGQALM
-374 TAKTAIVAASILSGL
+374 TAKTAVVAASVLSGL
-389 VGTAVFKWLQSKEK
+389 AGTAMFKWLQRGT
-403 ALQP
+403 P

>member
-1 MKKNMYKHIQEQ
+1 MNKDIYERIQEQ
-13 SRQMMM
+13 SRQMIM
-19 PFQWFFKQE
+19 PFQQFFKQE
-28 AASGLVLLIFA
+28 ASSGIVLLTFA
-39 VVAMAVANSPW
+39 VMAMGLANSPW
-50 AAAYESV
+50 AAAYEEI
-57 LHWKIA
+57 LHWKLS
-63 VGVGSFQLSMSL
+63 VGMGDFQLSMSL

-80 DALMAVFFF
+80 DGLMAVFFF

-102 ELKTP
+102 ELKSP

-117 VGGMVAPA
+117 VGGMVMPA

-163 PRAIVVFLTA
+163 PRAVVVFLTA

-188 FYSSDLHIPSLL
+188 FYSSDLHGPSLL
-200 FGAVILG
+200 AGAVVLLV
-207 ILFWISRRNVQSFI
+207 LFWLSRRNVQS
-221 VYLIGGVLL
+221 VLLYLIGGGLL

-245 VLLGFSIPAGTEQ
+245 VLLGFSIPAGTEET
-258 SHGSSLLSKIEHRLT
+258 HGESLLRKLEHRLT
-273 PWSAFLVMPIF
+273 PWSAFFVMPVF

-293 DGSSIANL
+293 DGGSVGNL
-301 LTPIGVGIIAGLFLG
+301 LTPVGLGIMAGLFLG

-330 FRIVTLPAGVRMG
+330 LRVAALPAGVRTA
-343 HFLGAGILGGIGF
+343 HFLGAGMLGGIGF

-366 FDDATSLM
+366 FTDGQVLM
-374 TAKTAIVAASILSGL
+374 TAKTAIVAASVLSGL
-389 VGTAVFKWLQSKEK
+389 AGTAMFKWLQRGTS
-403 ALQP
+403 

>member
-1 MKKNMYKHIQEQ
+1 MNKDIYERIQEQ
-13 SRQMMM
+13 SRQMIM
-19 PFQWFFKQE
+19 PFQQFFKQE
-28 AASGLVLLIFA
+28 ASSGIVLLAFA
-39 VVAMAVANSPW
+39 VMAMGLANSPW
-50 AAAYESV
+50 AAAYEEI
-57 LHWKIA
+57 LHWKLS
-63 VGVGSFQLSMSL
+63 VGMGDFQLSMSL

-80 DALMAVFFF
+80 DGLMAVFFF

-102 ELKTP
+102 ELKSP

-117 VGGMVAPA
+117 VGGMVMPA

-163 PRAIVVFLTA
+163 PRAVVVFLTA

-188 FYSSDLHIPSLL
+188 FYSSDLHGPSLL
-200 FGAVILG
+200 AGAAVLLV
-207 ILFWISRRNVQSFI
+207 LFWLSRRNVQS
-221 VYLIGGVLL
+221 VLLYLIGGGLL

-245 VLLGFSIPAGTEQ
+245 VLLGFSIPAGTEET
-258 SHGSSLLSKIEHRLT
+258 HGASLLRKLEHRLT
-273 PWSAFLVMPIF
+273 PWSAFFVMPVF

-293 DGSSIANL
+293 DGGSVGNL
-301 LTPIGVGIIAGLFLG
+301 LTPVGLGIMAGLFLG
-316 KPLGIFLSVYGLIR
+316 KPLGIFLSAYGLIR
-330 FRIVTLPAGVRMG
+330 LRVVALPAGVRTA
-343 HFLGAGILGGIGF
+343 HFLGAGMLGGIGF

-366 FDDATSLM
+366 FTDGQVLM
-374 TAKTAIVAASILSGL
+374 TAKTAVVAASVLSGL
-389 VGTAVFKWLQSKEK
+389 AGTAMFKWLQRGT
-403 ALQP
+403 P

>member
-1 MKKNMYKHIQEQ
+1 MNKDIYERIQEQ
-13 SRQMMM
+13 SRQMIM
-19 PFQWFFKQE
+19 PFQRFFKQE
-28 AASGLVLLIFA
+28 ASSGIVLLTFA
-39 VVAMAVANSPW
+39 VMAMGLANSPW
-50 AAAYESV
+50 AAAYEEI
-57 LHWKIA
+57 LHWKVS
-63 VGVGSFQLSMSL
+63 VGMGDFQLSMSL

-80 DALMAVFFF
+80 DGLMAVFFF

-102 ELKTP
+102 ELKSP

-117 VGGMVAPA
+117 VGGMVVPA

-163 PRAIVVFLTA
+163 PRAVVVFLTA

-188 FYSSDLHIPSLL
+188 FYSSDLHGPSLL
-200 FGAVILG
+200 AGAAVLLA
-207 ILFWISRRNVQSFI
+207 LFWLSRRNVQS
-221 VYLIGGVLL
+221 VLLYLIGGGLL

-245 VLLGFSIPAGTEQ
+245 VLLGFSIPAGTEET
-258 SHGSSLLSKIEHRLT
+258 HGESLLRKLEHRLT
-273 PWSAFLVMPIF
+273 PWSAFFVMPVF

-293 DGSSIANL
+293 DGGSVGNL
-301 LTPIGVGIIAGLFLG
+301 LTPVGLGIMAGLFLG

-330 FRIVTLPAGVRMG
+330 LRVAALPAGVRTA
-343 HFLGAGILGGIGF
+343 HFLGAGMLGGIGF

-366 FDDATSLM
+366 FADGQALM
-374 TAKTAIVAASILSGL
+374 TAKTAIVAASVMSGL
-389 VGTAVFKWLQSKEK
+389 AGTAMFKWLQRGT
-403 ALQP
+403 P